1 MPCEKLGLRPRLR
14 HRSPPQRLHPRI
26 TLMRAGVGGDLVW
39 SAGSLLEPSLEAR
52 WQGPTIIRTGTM
64 GIMLRLRFTT
74 ITTRRRH
81 FITDTAPPP
90 TAAGAGAMA
99 RRPAC

>member
-1 MPCEKLGLRPRLR
+1 MPCEKLWLRSRLR
-14 HRSPPQRLHPRI
+14 QRLQPRI

-81 FITDTAPPP
+81 FITDTVRAR

-99 RRPAC
+99 RATGFADLIL